1 MPQKKRTSKKSGG
14 ERRSSR
20 PVKLSRLE
28 LALLGKGPTGTY
40 KPAKAERKSAK

>member
-1 MPQKKRTSKKSGG
+1 MQKKRTSKKSAG

-28 LALLGKGPTGTY
+28 LALLGKGPAGTY
-40 KPAKAERKSAK
+40 KPAPAEKRASK